1 MRPETGGPQAGG
13 TERPAIILRTSKA
26 KQWPTLLPSSL
37 AARVTLLYAALAGVW
52 ILSSGRL
59 LAMAVTDPSLL
70 ARLEL
75 IKGLG
80 FVVATAV
87 LLFFLL
93 RTWQERQ
100 RPDAAAVAAR
110 PPRFARA
117 TVGLSLILLCL
128 MLLAPALGV
137 MVHRIHAPQLLHEAQ
152 DDLEALA
159 WQKVRHVQQWVGER
173 YSDGRALAGHP
184 GFVAQ
189 AAALAGETPGSLQSR
204 REDLRTR
211 LEAVRRHYGYR
222 GVGLLDADGRWLLET
237 GTWAAGVAPELLSQA
252 TRQQAAVHGPANLPG
267 ASAPH
272 ADFVIP
278 LYRDPQGKDS
288 PVGYLALR
296 MPLQPLLEGVLGG
309 WSSLMKHGETLLL
322 RPLPEGGRQR
332 LHADGRV
339 TLDPAR
345 DAEDGR
351 WLQAQRGVPGT
362 QWQLLTRVRRDEV
375 LQPLQTLVFWI
386 TALTF
391 GGVGLIGLALLLVW
405 RQQGRLQDLALQAQ
419 RAESERAAEQALRES
434 DARYRALF
442 ENNHT
447 IMMLLDPQS
456 GTIIDANPAACRFYG
471 WDRQTLCGM
480 AIRQI
485 NQAPPGEIQRK
496 LDRARAMAQHYFAF
510 RHRKADGSVTDV
522 EVYSGPIVF
531 QGRTLLYSIVHDI
544 SERMEAER
552 KLRDRERLLG
562 MASRL
567 AHLGG
572 WAMDLPDG
580 ALEWSDEAC
589 RIHGLPPGTEINPE
603 TALDMVDPADRERL
617 ESALRSCAQSGRV
630 CDEEVRV
637 HTARGHTLWVRTLAQ
652 AVRDE
657 QGRITRL
664 QGAYQDISERKRSE
678 ESLRQW
684 ATVFEATSEGV
695 IITDAHA
702 RILAVNRAFTR
713 ITGYTEAEVAGGT
726 PALLRSGRHHRLFYR
741 RLWDEIS
748 LHGDWRGEIWN
759 RRKNGEVYP
768 QWTVINAV
776 RSETGQLTH
785 FVGVFSDLSDI
796 QQSREQIDR
805 LAHRDALT
813 NLPNRLLF
821 QARLEQALG
830 WCRDHRGELS
840 VVLADLDGFKHINDS
855 LGIGVGDALLMEMAT
870 RFRGVLQGNEVLARL
885 GSDEFA
891 VLLQEEEGGRC
902 RADLVAESMRQVVQ
916 TPVQIGEHEIFVT
929 ASIGIAD
936 FPRDGRDM
944 RQLLQFSDAAMHHA
958 KALGGNTYCHYTED
972 LTDYARER
980 VTLAAELRRALEGN
994 ELVLHYQPQV
1004 DLIDGR
1010 VVGLEAL
1017 VRWHHPERG
1026 MISPAR
1032 FIPMAEETGLILPLG
1047 RWVLT
1052 EACRQARAWAET
1064 GLDFGSVAVNV
1075 SGVQVQRSDMV
1086 QTVADI
1092 LSETG
1097 LDSELLELEITET
1110 FVMDRRRGAAG
1121 FLRELKSMGVQ
1132 LAVDDF
1138 GTGYSS
1144 LSYLKGLPFNTLKI
1158 DQGFIRGIPGDHHDI
1173 AIARAITTLGESLG
1187 MEVLA
1192 EGVETEAQREGLLD
1206 MGCHRA
1212 QGYLFSRP
1220 VPAAEIP
1227 ALLAARSGLPAS
1239 R

>member
-1 MRPETGGPQAGG
+1 
-13 TERPAIILRTSKA
+13 
-26 KQWPTLLPSSL
+26 
-37 AARVTLLYAALAGVW
+37 
-52 ILSSGRL
+52 
-59 LAMAVTDPSLL
+59 MAVTDPELL

-100 RPDAAAVAAR
+100 RPDPAAFSVH

-117 TVGLSLILLCL
+117 TVGLSLILLTL
-128 MLLAPALGV
+128 MLLAPALGL
-137 MVHRIHAPQLLHEAQ
+137 MVHRIHAPHLLHEAR
-152 DDLEALA
+152 DDLEAMA
-159 WQKVRHVQQWVGER
+159 GQKVRHVQQWVQER
-173 YSDGRALAGHP
+173 YSDGQALAGHP

-189 AAALAGETPGSLQSR
+189 AAALLGETPGGHHQSR

-211 LEAVRRHYGYR
+211 LQAVRRYYGYR
-222 GVGLLDADGRWLLET
+222 GVGILDADGKRVLAT
-237 GTWAAGVAPELLSQA
+237 GPWTTEISPELL
-252 TRQQAAVHGPANLPG
+252 REAAGRRGPVHGPAPLSG
-267 ASAPH
+267 EAAPH
-272 ADFVIP
+272 ADFLVP
-278 LYRDPQGKDS
+278 LYQTPQPPHT
-288 PVGYLALR
+288 PVGYLVLR
-296 MPLQPLLEGVLGG
+296 MPLESLLQGVLGD

-322 RPLPEGGRQR
+322 RPLPDGGWQR
-332 LHADGRV
+332 LHGDGRI
-339 TLDPAR
+339 TSEPAR
-345 DAEDGR
+345 DGYDGR
-351 WLQAQRGVPGT
+351 WLQAERLVPGT
-362 QWQLLTRVRRDEV
+362 QWRLVTRMRRDEV

-391 GGVGLIGLALLLVW
+391 GGAGLIGLALLLVW

-442 ENNHT
+442 ENNHS
-447 IMMLLDPQS
+447 IMMLLDPETGS
-456 GTIIDANPAACRFYG
+456 IIDANPAACRFYG

-480 AIRQI
+480 HVRQI
-485 NQAPPGEIQRK
+485 NQASPEELQRK
-496 LDRARAMAQHYFAF
+496 MDRARATAQHYFAF
-510 RHRKADGSVTDV
+510 RHRRADGSVKDV
-522 EVYSGPIVF
+522 EVYSGPILF

-562 MASRL
+562 MASRM

-580 ALEWSDEAC
+580 RLEWSDEAC
-589 RIHGLPPGTEINPE
+589 RIHGLPPGTEITPK
-603 TALDMVDPADRERL
+603 TALDMVDPADRDRL
-617 ESALRSCAQSGRV
+617 ESALRACAESGRS

-637 HTARGHTLWVRTLAQ
+637 HTARGHMLCVRILAQ

-664 QGAYQDISERKRSE
+664 QGAYQDITERKRSE

-695 IITDAHA
+695 VITDAHA

-713 ITGYTEAEVAGGT
+713 ITGYSEAEVTGGT

-748 LHGDWRGEIWN
+748 LHGHWRGEIWN
-759 RRKNGEVYP
+759 RRKNGEMYP
-768 QWTVINAV
+768 QWTAINAV

-830 WCRDHRGELS
+830 WCREHRGELS

-855 LGIGVGDALLMEMAT
+855 LGIGVGDALLSEMAA
-870 RFRGVLQGNEVLARL
+870 RFSGVLQGSEVLARL

-891 VLLQEEEGGRC
+891 VLLQEKESGSC

-916 TPVQIGEHEIFVT
+916 TPAQIGEHEIFVT

-1032 FIPMAEETGLILPLG
+1032 FIPVAEETGLILPLG

-1052 EACRQARAWAET
+1052 EACRQARAWTEA
-1064 GLDFGSVAVNV
+1064 GLEFGSVAVNV

-1086 QTVADI
+1086 QTVANS

-1097 LDSELLELEITET
+1097 LDSGLLELEITET

-1158 DQGFIRGIPGDHHDI
+1158 DQGFIRGIPGDYHDI
-1173 AIARAITTLGESLG
+1173 AIARAINTLGESLG

-1192 EGVETEAQREGLLD
+1192 EGVETEAQRESLLD

-1227 ALLAARSGLPAS
+1227 ALLAARSESSQSL
-1239 R
+1239 